1 MKLDWTKLVISIAVC
16 EAAGLIG
23 SIFTLSSIPTWYAS
37 LVKPSFSPP
46 NWIFGHVWTILYALM
61 GISLYLVWEKGFNRK
76 TKFAFYL
83 FGTQLA
89 LNSLWSILFFGLRS
103 PLYAFI
109 EIVALWISIVLT
121 IFSFYRISKT
131 SAILLLPYIA
141 WVSFAL
147 ILNLAIFQLNG

>member
-1 MKLDWTKLVISIAVC
+1 MKIDWTKLVISIIIC

-23 SIFTLSSIPTWYAS
+23 SIFTFSSIPTWYAS

-46 NWIFGHVWTILYALM
+46 NWIFGPAWTILYALM
-61 GISLYLVWEKGFNRK
+61 GISLYIVWKKGFNKK

-83 FGTQLA
+83 FGAQLI
-89 LNSLWSILFFGLRS
+89 LNSLWSIIFFGLRS

-109 EIVALWISIVLT
+109 EIVVLWILILLT
-121 IFSFYRISKT
+121 IVTFYRISKT
-131 SAILLLPYIA
+131 SAMLLLPYIV

-147 ILNLAIFQLNG
+147 ILNLSILQLNG